1 LAGLPR
7 AGPPSLPLAPQYPAE
22 RLAFMLPDAS
32 VAPVVTQ
39 SALLERL
46 PQAAAP
52 GAAAARRVVRLD
64 ADWGAISRQPRQAP
78 PRVPDPRHPAYV
90 IYTSG
95 STGNPKAVVV
105 EHASLA
111 NKMVALAKDFDVGSD
126 FRSASVISSSFDAS
140 IEQILLP
147 LIGGGTAVV
156 ISDDVRESPSQFWQD
171 MDRSRVTFLSCVPS
185 YLDSMLHQVP
195 ETLPLKHL
203 ALGGEA
209 LA

>member
-1 LAGLPR
+1 
-7 AGPPSLPLAPQYPAE
+7 
-22 RLAFMLPDAS
+22 
-32 VAPVVTQ
+32 
-39 SALLERL
+39 
-46 PQAAAP
+46 
-52 GAAAARRVVRLD
+52 
-64 ADWGAISRQPRQAP
+64 
-78 PRVPDPRHPAYV
+78 
-90 IYTSG
+90 
-95 STGNPKAVVV
+95 
-105 EHASLA
+105 HASLA

-185 YLDSMLHQVP
+185 YLDSRLPQVP
-195 ETLPLKHL
+195 EPLPLKHL

-209 LA
+209 LAVQFRNKVARHLKAAQITNLYGPTETTIDAISYTVTDDQAATNVAIGRPMPN